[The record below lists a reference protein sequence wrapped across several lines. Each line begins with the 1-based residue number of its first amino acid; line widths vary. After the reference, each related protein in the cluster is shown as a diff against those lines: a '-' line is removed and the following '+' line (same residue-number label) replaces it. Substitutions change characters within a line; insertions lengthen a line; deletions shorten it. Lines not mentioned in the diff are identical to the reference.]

1 MINTCGLGLTFS
13 TVSFLGRSPADVY
26 SLLIEEISSRIFL
39 GRAAKFDYQRTF
51 VHNIER
57 VSNYNK
63 RMWKRSHELM
73 PSQIM
78 CLGGSESLQS
88 DDGKKKNVT
97 RIVFLRIGTDVKT
110 SVIYNSLSQNVC
122 KSITRCKYVLRNK
135 PSTRNKH

>member
-1 MINTCGLGLTFS
+1 MINKCGLGLTFS

-88 DDGKKKNVT
+88 DDGKKKKKCHEN
-97 RIVFLRIGTDVKT
+97 RLLA
-110 SVIYNSLSQNVC
+110 NWN
-122 KSITRCKYVLRNK
+122 
-135 PSTRNKH
+135 